1 MKDIVID
8 ANIAIKWFLPEPKS
22 ELAHIVL
29 EKKPDMYVPAY
40 FFIETESILTQKVRK
55 EELSPEEARQI
66 LSALRS
72 FPFQTIQLN
81 VIRDNAFELASK
93 LFFSY
98 YDALYLTTAMLLKSR
113 VFTADER
120 FVRTASQAN
129 LSTFM
134 LPVDYIV

>member
-1 MKDIVID
+1 MQDIVID

-22 ELAHIVL
+22 ELAQVVL
-29 EKKPDMYVPAY
+29 KKKPDMYVPAY
-40 FFIETESILTQKVRK
+40 FFIETDSILTKKVRK
-55 EELSPEEARQI
+55 KELSLKEAQHI
-66 LSALRS
+66 STVLRS
-72 FPFQTIQLN
+72 FPFQTIKLSM
-81 VIRDNAFELASK
+81 IRDNAFELASE
-93 LFFSY
+93 LYFSY

-120 FVRTASQAN
+120 FVRTATQAN